1 MAAYVLIN
9 ITITDPERYADY
21 AKLAPGTVAQ
31 YGGRYLARGGSA
43 ETLEGTTPAGRVVVI
58 EFPSSDQA
66 RAWLNSPEYAG
77 PKAIRHSA
85 STSIM
90 WVVEGFVPA
99 PSA

>member
-31 YGGRYLARGGSA
+31 YSGRYLARGGRA
-43 ETLEGTTPAGRVVVI
+43 ETLEGTTAAGRVVVI
-58 EFPSSDQA
+58 EFSSSDQA
-66 RAWLNSPEYAG
+66 KAWLHSPEYSG

-85 STSIM
+85 STSTM
-90 WVVEGFVPA
+90 FVVEGFVPPA
-99 PSA
+99 